1 MGPVVIACVFV
12 HGHVKDF
19 RPEYVIKLAS
29 MVSRHMDGRP
39 YRFVCLTDR
48 PEKIYARNVELV
60 KIPPPAPLPRPMP
73 YGYPAGKA
81 IFAWWSKM
89 RLFDP
94 SLGFTGRVLYLD
106 LDTLVVDS
114 LLPIL
119 DYPAD
124 FALVPDQGTFQGK
137 FGLRLVKRFNSSVM
151 VFDAGCERARKVWDT
166 YTPETPSILWG
177 DQDHLG
183 EQIPDAAAMPLEWF
197 PRISALGGEKPQ
209 KPSTVVLC
217 KWPKNTLAAS
227 MYPWVREVW
236 V

>member
-1 MGPVVIACVFV
+1 MADQLTTIACVYV

-39 YRFVCLTDR
+39 YTFVCLTDR

-81 IFAWWSKM
+81 IFAWWSKLELWNP
-89 RLFDP
+89 RHGL
-94 SLGFTGRVLYLD
+94 TGRVLYLD

-119 DYPAD
+119 DYPSP
-124 FALVPDQGTFQGK
+124 FALVPHAGTFNGRL
-137 FGLRLVKRFNSSVM
+137 GLRVVKRFNSSVM
-151 VFDAGCERARKVWDT
+151 VWDAGVNHRLFTEW
-166 YTPETPSILWG
+166 TPEIAMDLHG
-177 DQDHLG
+177 DQDWIG
-183 EQIPDAAAMPLEWF
+183 QQMPEADTMPAAWF
-197 PRISALGGEKPQ
+197 PRISDLKMERPGPEAKVILAKH
-209 KPSTVVLC
+209 
-217 KWPKNTLAAS
+217 PKNALAAEW
-227 MYPWVREVW
+227 YPWVREVW